1 MINKTVGFIG
11 SGRVT
16 RIMLGGFKKAGKM
29 PQQVVVSDTNLEVL
43 NNLKAVLPEIRI
55 APNDNTQPAA
65 CDLVFVALHPP
76 VVKEVLSAVK
86 SHVRAEAILIS
97 LVPKLAI
104 AALSD
109 ILGGFHRIA
118 RVIPNA
124 PSIVNSGYNPVA
136 LAPAFPKTN
145 RAEFFEMLR
154 ILGECPEVEEDKL
167 EAYAILTAMG
177 PTYLWFQLFE
187 LQEIGKS
194 FGLTEHEVTT
204 GIHQMVKGAA
214 NTMSESGLS
223 PAEVMDLI
231 PVKPLGEEEGTI
243 KNIYKSKL
251 EALFKK
257 LKS

>member
-43 NNLKAVLPEIRI
+43 NNLKAMFPEISI

-76 VVKEVLSAVK
+76 LVKEVLSAVR
-86 SHVRAEAILIS
+86 SQVRSEALLIS
-97 LVPKLAI
+97 LVPKVTI
-104 AALSD
+104 ATLSE

-124 PSIVNSGYNPVA
+124 PSIINSGYNPVA

-177 PTYLWFQLFE
+177 PTYLWFQLYE
-187 LQEIGKS
+187 LQELGKS
-194 FGLTEHEVTT
+194 FGLTEHEVAT
-204 GIHQMVKGAA
+204 GIRQMVKGAA

-223 PAEVMDLI
+223 PAEVMDLV
-231 PVKPLGEEEGTI
+231 PVKPLGEDEATI
-243 KNIYKSKL
+243 KNLYQTKL
-251 EALFKK
+251 TALFKK